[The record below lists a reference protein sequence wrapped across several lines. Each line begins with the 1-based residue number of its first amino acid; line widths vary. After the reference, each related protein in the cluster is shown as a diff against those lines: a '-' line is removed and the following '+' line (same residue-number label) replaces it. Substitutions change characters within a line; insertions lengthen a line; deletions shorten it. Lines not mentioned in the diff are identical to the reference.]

1 MYRMQRRAIVGKNLE
16 RKINHFLLG
25 MIFVFLLPIFITT
38 FFSKRNVEE
47 LISNYSK
54 VRITEDEAMLPLIV
68 AKQIGIS
75 MPDEC
80 IKAQAV
86 IARTNLREAMKT
98 GKSIPE
104 GISVSLLK
112 ELWGEEYDAYYS
124 RLETLI
130 AETAGETLQYNGN
143 YIYAAYHQTSAGN
156 TRNMAE
162 YANTNNMPY
171 LISTDCHED
180 TTAEKYLNVYFWT
193 RDEFLSL
200 MATFFPEA
208 NVVDTKEVYVLERD
222 EAGYA
227 LRVQVGQ
234 IAMDGEQFRNLLAL
248 PSACFELTLIEDD
261 VRIVTMG
268 CGHGFGLSQYTAKKM
283 AEAGN
288 SYKDIL
294 NYFYKEALL
303 IE

>member
-86 IARTNLREAMKT
+86 IARTNLREAIKT